1 MKKGIAFLAVLIF
14 LSCTAAGYLYTKR
27 TQEPAAQEQQLQRT
41 KSVAKEET
49 VIGEN
54 AEIVYQY
61 YYTEDRRTAEQVEP
75 VQNYLLGLNLAQ
87 VRSIYNGWQVVYFSP
102 DKVILRSTVEGRS
115 DESFLLGEQNGMLA
129 VFRENADGK
138 ISLYECTDVPLSVLP
153 ELERQQI
160 QDGVRILGED
170 NLARVLADYTS

>member
-1 MKKGIAFLAVLIF
+1 MKKGIVLLAVFIF
-14 LSCTAAGYLYTKR
+14 LSCAAAGYAYITR
-27 TQEPAAQEQQLQRT
+27 IQEPIT
-41 KSVAKEET
+41 EERNIQNIEPVSREEA
-49 VIGEN
+49 VIGKS

-61 YYTEDRRTAEQVEP
+61 YYTEDQITVEQAEP
-75 VQNYLLGLNLAQ
+75 VQQYLCGLNLEQ
-87 VRSIYNGWQVVYFSP
+87 LRSIYAGWQVIFFSP
-102 DKVILRSTVEGRS
+102 EKVILRSTVEGRS

-153 ELERQQI
+153 ETEYRQI
-160 QDGVRILGED
+160 CEGVRILGED

>member
-1 MKKGIAFLAVLIF
+1 MKRGIALLAVFVF
-14 LSCTAAGYLYTKR
+14 LSCTAAGYLYAKK
-27 TQEPAAQEQQLQRT
+27 TQEPVTRERQMEKREP
-41 KSVAKEET
+41 VAKEKA

-61 YYTEDRRTAEQVEP
+61 YYTEDQITAEQVEP
-75 VQNYLLGLNLAQ
+75 VQIYLLGLNLAQ

-129 VFRENADGK
+129 VFQENADGK
-138 ISLYECTDVPLSVLP
+138 ITLYECTDVPLSVLP
-153 ELERQQI
+153 EWERQQI
-160 QDGVRILGED
+160 RKGVRILGED
-170 NLARVLADYTS
+170 NLAKVLADYIS